1 MRSENQLPL
10 PVAALIIFF
19 FGGFALWTGSGLAE
33 SCLDAW
39 RLQDAEI
46 VEASILDI
54 ERIDVY
60 AGDGMSEEVYVT
72 YAYEFEGKRYE
83 QRTRGLTLFGNSS
96 KILKEL
102 ESALSR
108 AVTVPCYVSRSH
120 PETSVFSREF
130 SILWFAVGA
139 LFPIAFG
146 SVAMLT
152 IWSMI
157 RSYQSKN
164 KERMGKHN

>member
-10 PVAALIIFF
+10 PIAALIIFF
-19 FGGFALWTGSGLAE
+19 FGGFALWTGAGLAD

-46 VEASILDI
+46 VEASVLDI
-54 ERIDVY
+54 ERVDVY

-72 YAYEFEGKRYE
+72 YAYEFEGKRFE
-83 QRTRGLTLFGNSS
+83 WRTRELSLFGDSS
-96 KILKEL
+96 KILEQL

-108 AVTVPCYVSRSH
+108 GVTVPCYVSKSH
-120 PETSVFSREF
+120 PETSVFSTEF

-139 LFPIAFG
+139 LFPLAFG
-146 SVAMLT
+146 SIALLT
-152 IWSMI
+152 IWAVI
-157 RSYQSKN
+157 RGYQSKN
-164 KERMGKHN
+164 KERMGKRS

>member
-1 MRSENQLPL
+1 VRSENQLPL
-10 PVAALIIFF
+10 PIAALIIFF
-19 FGGFALWTGSGLAE
+19 FGGFAVWTGSGLAE

-46 VEASILDI
+46 VEASILNI
-54 ERIDVY
+54 ERIEVY
-60 AGDGMSEEVYVT
+60 AGDGLSEEVYVT
-72 YAYEFEGKRYE
+72 YAYEFEAKRYE
-83 QRTRGLTLFGNSS
+83 QRTRGLTLVGNSS

-108 AVTVPCYVSRSH
+108 AVTISCYVSRSH

-139 LFPIAFG
+139 LLPIAFG
-146 SVAMLT
+146 SVASLT
-152 IWSMI
+152 LWSTI
-157 RSYQSKN
+157 RSN
-164 KERMGKHN
+164 KSQYTERVGNLN